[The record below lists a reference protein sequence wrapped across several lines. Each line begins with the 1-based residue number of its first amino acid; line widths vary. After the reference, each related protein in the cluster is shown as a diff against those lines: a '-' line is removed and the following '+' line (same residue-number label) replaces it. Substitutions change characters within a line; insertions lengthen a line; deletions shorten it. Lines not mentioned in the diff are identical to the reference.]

1 MKFISPVRETCPSTS
16 SAQGKAIYPD
26 KAEPRKRFSAMR
38 KANTIDQHVDQ
49 RIKQLRVELGMSQ
62 QDVASKLGISWE
74 QLIKYESGDNPIT
87 RGRLYELS
95 RALEVPMPWFFL
107 ESGLDLTLD
116 LNWSRLT
123 ESSDP
128 PELK

>member
-1 MKFISPVRETCPSTS
+1 
-16 SAQGKAIYPD
+16 
-26 KAEPRKRFSAMR
+26 MR

-49 RIKQLRVELGMSQ
+49 RIKQRRVELGMSQ
-62 QDVASKLGISWE
+62 QDLASKLGISWE

-123 ESSDP
+123 ESLP
-128 PELK
+128 IRRKLKARVRSLLS

>member
-1 MKFISPVRETCPSTS
+1 MD
-16 SAQGKAIYPD
+16 PD

-49 RIKQLRVELGMSQ
+49 RIKQRRVELGMSQ
-62 QDVASKLGISWE
+62 QDLASKLGISWE

-87 RGRLYELS
+87 CGRLYELS
-95 RALEVPMPWFFL
+95 RALEVPMLWFFL

-123 ESSDP
+123 KSLP
-128 PELK
+128 IRRKLKARVRSLLS

>member
-1 MKFISPVRETCPSTS
+1 
-16 SAQGKAIYPD
+16 
-26 KAEPRKRFSAMR
+26 
-38 KANTIDQHVDQ
+38 
-49 RIKQLRVELGMSQ
+49 MSQ
-62 QDVASKLGISWE
+62 QDLASKLGISWE

-95 RALEVPMPWFFL
+95 RALEVPMLWFFL

-123 ESSDP
+123 ESLP
-128 PELK
+128 IRRKLKARVRSLLS